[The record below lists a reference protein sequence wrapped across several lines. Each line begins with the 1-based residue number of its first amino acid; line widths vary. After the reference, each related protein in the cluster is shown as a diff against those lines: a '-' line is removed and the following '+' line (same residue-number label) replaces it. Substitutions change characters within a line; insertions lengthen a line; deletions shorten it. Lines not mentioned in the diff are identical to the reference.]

1 MFVVDRQVPV
11 IIIGISLCEDL
22 DNIIPNQI
30 FNSRLITYYIEG
42 YVLMQKIKH
51 YQTYLVVQT
60 CIAQIH
66 LETDSKSISQ
76 GFLINKKL
84 TVIDVN

>member
-1 MFVVDRQVPV
+1 MNESFLNVFVVDGQVPV

-51 YQTYLVVQT
+51 YQTYFYSANLSS
-60 CIAQIH
+60 
-66 LETDSKSISQ
+66 TDSLGN
-76 GFLINKKL
+76 GF
-84 TVIDVN
+84 